1 MPITITKS
9 SAEPGE
15 TLLAVSVPVEN
26 VQSAEERATAVYQ
39 ARAKL
44 PGFRK
49 GKAPAAVVRKRFA
62 DDIRQQTLETVVRES
77 WERAV
82 EQEALK
88 PIAEPHIHNLKWE
101 PGAPITFELHVEVR
115 PDLKLERFA
124 NFRLTRKVAPV
135 TDAQVDAQLNELRE
149 QKAPWAPVTGE
160 KAKPKDLVQVTIAQR
175 EGDAVKEPV
184 PYQLVLGEGR
194 AIPDVEERIM
204 TLLPGETVD
213 ATVRFPDDFSEE
225 AKRGQTRDIRLVLQ
239 EVKRQQLPELTDAFA
254 REVGDFESLDA
265 LRRAVREDQEQD
277 ARREAD
283 SRVRAELIEQIV
295 AANSVAAPRPLVD
308 RALQAFG
315 QAYGVPEDKFA
326 QFAAEFR
333 PIAEAQVRRDLVLDY
348 LVETEKLTTTEAEL
362 DARIQELAAKRGVPA
377 GQLYASLE
385 KNKRLRDLERGM
397 TEEKVF
403 GFLLSKSTVENA

>member
-1 MPITITKS
+1 MPITVTKS

-15 TLLAVSVPVEN
+15 ALLAVSVPVDTI
-26 VQSAEERATAVYQ
+26 QSAEERATAAYQ
-39 ARAKL
+39 SRVKL

-49 GKAPAAVVRKRFA
+49 GKAPTAVVKKRFA

-77 WERAV
+77 WEVAL

-101 PGAPITFELHVEVR
+101 PGAPITFELHVEIR
-115 PDLKLERFA
+115 PDLKLERLSS
-124 NFRLTRKVAPV
+124 FRLTRKVNPV

-149 QKAPWAPVTGE
+149 QKAPWAPVSGE
-160 KAKPKDLVQVTIAQR
+160 KPKPKDLVQVTIAQR
-175 EGDAVKEPV
+175 EGEEVKEPV

-194 AIPDVEERIM
+194 AIPEVEERIM

-213 ATVRFPDDFSEE
+213 ATVRFPDDFPEE
-225 AKRGQTRDIRLVLQ
+225 AKRGQTRDIRVALQ

-265 LRRAVREDQEQD
+265 LRKAVRADLEQD
-277 ARREAD
+277 AGREAD
-283 SRVRAELIEQIV
+283 SRVRSDLMEQII
-295 AANSVAAPRPLVD
+295 AANSVTAPRPLVE
-308 RALQAFG
+308 RALRAFA
-315 QAYGVPEDKFA
+315 QAYGVPEDKLE
-326 QFAAEFR
+326 QFAGEFR

-348 LVETEKLTTTEAEL
+348 LVEKEKLAATEAEL
-362 DARIQELAAKRGVPA
+362 DARIQEMAAKRGVPA

-403 GFLLSKSTVENA
+403 QFLLSQSTVENA